1 MKGIGVDIASRA
13 EIARLIERCERETLT
28 LVFTNQEQNSCQ
40 SVSDSPAETLSDRLL
55 YYALCFG
62 VKEAVGKALGSGLVG
77 IDWNEIETDLTKA
90 QPVVRLYGQAKTQAQ
105 SLGIQQ
111 WLVDWWEWQDCVLVH
126 VLALCEEQINE

>member
-1 MKGIGVDIASRA
+1 
-13 EIARLIERCERETLT
+13 
-28 LVFTNQEQNSCQ
+28 
-40 SVSDSPAETLSDRLL
+40 
-55 YYALCFG
+55 LCFG

-90 QPVVRLYGQAKTQAQ
+90 QPGVRLYGQAKTQAQ

-111 WLVDWWEWQDCVLVH
+111 WLVDWWEWQNCVLVH